1 MKDLVILAADKDLEF
16 SLRGL
21 LGRPEALGIR
31 AIDADIYLE
40 PDHDP
45 ACALRGVEFLR
56 NFQGQY
62 QYALLMFDHEGSGRE
77 TATRE
82 TIQGELNSALAV
94 SGWGDRAQ
102 AIVLEPELEAWVWS
116 DSPHVDDI
124 AGWKDRDPSLRPWLV
139 EQGWLNAGQTKP
151 TCPKEAFEAALRAAR
166 KPRSASLYKKLA
178 DVVGVRRCT
187 DASFGESTAILKQW
201 FPKGEQV

>member
-56 NFQGQY
+56 NFQDQY
-62 QYALLMFDHEGSGRE
+62 QCALLMFDHEGSGRE
-77 TATRE
+77 AATRE

-102 AIVLEPELEAWVWS
+102 AVVLEPELEAWVWS
-116 DSPHVDDI
+116 DSPHVDNV
-124 AGWKDRDPSLRPWLV
+124 AGWKDRDPKLRPWLV
-139 EQGWLNAGQTKP
+139 EQGWLNEGQTKP
-151 TCPKEAFEAALRAAR
+151 TRPKEAFEAALRAAR

-178 DVVGVRRCT
+178 DNVGVRRCT
-187 DASFGESTAILKQW
+187 DASFGEFTAILREW
-201 FPKGEQV
+201 FPKGEQA

>member
-56 NFQGQY
+56 NFQDQY
-62 QYALLMFDHEGSGRE
+62 QCALLMFDHEGSGRE
-77 TATRE
+77 AATRE

-102 AIVLEPELEAWVWS
+102 AVVLEPELEAWVWS
-116 DSPHVDDI
+116 DSPHVDNV
-124 AGWKDRDPSLRPWLV
+124 AGWKDRDPKLRPWLV
-139 EQGWLNAGQTKP
+139 EQGWLNEGQTKP
-151 TCPKEAFEAALRAAR
+151 TRPKEAFEAALRAAR

-178 DVVGVRRCT
+178 DNVGVRRCT
-187 DASFGESTAILKQW
+187 DASFGEFTTILREW
-201 FPKGEQV
+201 FPKEDE